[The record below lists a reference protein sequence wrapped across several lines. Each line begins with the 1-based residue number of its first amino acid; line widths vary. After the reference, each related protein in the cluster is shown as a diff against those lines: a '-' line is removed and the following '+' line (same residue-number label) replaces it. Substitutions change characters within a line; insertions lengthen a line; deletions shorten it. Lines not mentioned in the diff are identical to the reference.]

1 MNTMARVCICCEG
14 DSGYQIPLGSW
25 SIAGVGEV
33 GLAIRICAR
42 CGAVFQD
49 PAPTP
54 KVMERY
60 YKNYSNYTNTA
71 RNGLPDKSLIDTVS
85 KQVSIINKFLKPSR
99 VFEVGCATGY
109 MLSELKKIG
118 WDVTG
123 CDPSPATAQVSL
135 DRWGIE
141 IQTGFFEELSLDNEC
156 TDLVVFSHVLEHLYD
171 PVLTLKRAH
180 QILSESGHLLVE
192 VPCLINP
199 EKWPNGYFTF
209 EHINIF
215 SENILINCLAQA
227 GFVAVNVE
235 VSIDHSHYPVIT
247 ILAKKSLPH
256 VWCESQINSSIEV
269 QSLINSHIKAESA
282 EWERIDKLLN
292 NELGGF
298 DQVVIFGGGVHTSQ
312 LLANT
317 KTLDTK
323 IICSIIDSDPQKNG
337 LELRGVKICS
347 LNSIDLSGIEI
358 AVVISSRAS
367 ESEIYT
373 MLSNQSNIGAKIIR
387 LYE

>member
-156 TDLVVFSHVLEHLYD
+156 TDLVVFSHVLCQQ
-171 PVLTLKRAH
+171 R
-180 QILSESGHLLVE
+180 
-192 VPCLINP
+192 
-199 EKWPNGYFTF
+199 
-209 EHINIF
+209 
-215 SENILINCLAQA
+215 
-227 GFVAVNVE
+227 
-235 VSIDHSHYPVIT
+235 
-247 ILAKKSLPH
+247 
-256 VWCESQINSSIEV
+256 
-269 QSLINSHIKAESA
+269 
-282 EWERIDKLLN
+282 
-292 NELGGF
+292 
-298 DQVVIFGGGVHTSQ
+298 
-312 LLANT
+312 
-317 KTLDTK
+317 
-323 IICSIIDSDPQKNG
+323 
-337 LELRGVKICS
+337 
-347 LNSIDLSGIEI
+347 
-358 AVVISSRAS
+358 
-367 ESEIYT
+367 
-373 MLSNQSNIGAKIIR
+373 
-387 LYE
+387 